1 MARKVSQLTRVPHQK
16 HGSPIPGYSL
26 VQWYVPHCKDCS
38 SIFHLRRSVKAKLDY
53 HSTHYCRR
61 RPLVG
66 SPNSYNARRQ
76 LRTGHPCFHAMN
88 LRASS
93 CRKEMRFVAYD
104 SAQISQR
111 VASGMVKAAGIPW
124 MVARNLED
132 YRRIQSRA
140 DDLPWVLANATFG
153 HHYVPSQFMYLTGAT
168 AMELVKK
175 PRLLESIKNR
185 SSKHFV
191 RSLEVASL

>member
-1 MARKVSQLTRVPHQK
+1 MARQVSQLTRVPHQK
-16 HGSPIPGYSL
+16 HGSPLSGYSL
-26 VQWYVPHCKDCS
+26 IQWYAPHCKGCS
-38 SIFHLRRSVKAKLDY
+38 SLFHLRRSVKAKLDY

-76 LRTGHPCFHAMN
+76 LRAGHPYFRAMYS
-88 LRASS
+88 RASS
-93 CRKEMRFVAYD
+93 CRKKMRFVD

-132 YRRIQSRA
+132 YRSIQSRA
-140 DDLPWVLANATFG
+140 DVLTWVLTNATFG
-153 HHYVPSQFMYLTGAT
+153 HHYVLS
-168 AMELVKK
+168 ELCTLQVR
-175 PRLLESIKNR
+175 RLWNL
-185 SSKHFV
+185 
-191 RSLEVASL
+191 